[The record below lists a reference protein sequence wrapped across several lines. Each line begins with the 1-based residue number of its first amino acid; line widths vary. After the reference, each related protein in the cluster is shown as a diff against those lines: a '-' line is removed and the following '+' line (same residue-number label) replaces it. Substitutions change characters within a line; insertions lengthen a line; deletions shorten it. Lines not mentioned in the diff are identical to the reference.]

1 MSVPNTIKDSLSLNQ
16 ARIELNSVYLYID
29 IIYSAVKSI
38 AWPFKSTLLYAQ
50 MNHIAIAGGDG
61 PSGSA
66 EGRIPNPFLKKNAL
80 IRARVWRLASD
91 RPYIVGVSGAKITVR
106 RAVFSSDL
114 AFMSKNEPWL
124 LVFMAL
130 GANLKISIFD
140 PPGVRPAYLKI
151 NLYELAS
158 PRKAFYLATFVSI

>member
-1 MSVPNTIKDSLSLNQ
+1 MI
-16 ARIELNSVYLYID
+16 
-29 IIYSAVKSI
+29 
-38 AWPFKSTLLYAQ
+38 
-50 MNHIAIAGGDG
+50 HIAIAGGDG

-114 AFMSKNEPWL
+114 TFLSENEPWL

-130 GANLKISIFD
+130 GANLKISIFA
-140 PPGVRPAYLKI
+140 PPGVRPALKDFVFI
-151 NLYELAS
+151 FKKRWPNKNLFLGRPACS
-158 PRKAFYLATFVSI
+158 VNCLPCLCVSFNLFL